1 MTKSELKNIIKEM
14 LLNED
19 LTGVWGEDEPG
30 DVNFSGQVYRMDPQ
44 TGKYRWMDS
53 SGGAGRMGALFGGD
67 QATADVPAE
76 TGPIIGQPKHMDPDR
91 WLLTRAEGQ
100 EQDSVWSYDPETGVN
115 RYMTPDELDAAHKV
129 RQAEPAPPT
138 PAAIPGRETMTRDEY
153 DEKHGKGAALRA
165 QQADIAGGGTGFD
178 PGEGVTRKEIGLDP
192 DDSKPEPKPD
202 PKPKP
207 KKKKKKKRKEAEEE
221 KAATDAAK
229 SEAARVA
236 AEQEWDGA
244 QQQSQALALE
254 NAATL
259 FGAMRGWG
267 TDEAAVNMALTN
279 ALDGEG
285 LPAVYDAYDQILQ
298 QAVRM
303 GIADADDGDLV
314 QWLKDDGMDEW
325 AMQVAVANQEQ
336 RRTLGAGAA
345 AARRRA
351 AGEGAASKSTMK
363 ERTIYSSYQDQHKLF
378 ENWNKFVKRNEE

>member
-1 MTKSELKNIIKEM
+1 MISKSELKQIIKEYLWNVQDEGGKEM
-14 LLNED
+14 DPSKPGAPTED
-19 LTGVWGEDEPG
+19 LPADTYAFSPAFGSLAGTALEALSDERQYVGQGEAQY
-30 DVNFSGQVYRMDPQ
+30 S
-44 TGKYRWMDS
+44 
-53 SGGAGRMGALFGGD
+53 A
-67 QATADVPAE
+67 PA
-76 TGPIIGQPKHMDPDR
+76 
-91 WLLTRAEGQ
+91 
-100 EQDSVWSYDPETGVN
+100 
-115 RYMTPDELDAAHKV
+115 
-129 RQAEPAPPT
+129 APPT
-138 PAAIPGRETMTRDEY
+138 TAAIPGRETMTRDEY
-153 DEKHGKGAALRA
+153 NRLHGAGAAEKA
-165 QQADIAGGGTGFD
+165 QKADIEAGGTGFD
-178 PGEGVTRKEIGLDP
+178 PGEGVTREELGLDP
-192 DDSKPEPKPD
+192 HVPKPKPEPKP
-202 PKPKP
+202 KPKP
-207 KKKKKKKRKEAEEE
+207 NGKKKKKKRKEAEEE

-236 AEQEWDGA
+236 AEQEWDAA

-345 AARRRA
+345 IARRRA

>member
-1 MTKSELKNIIKEM
+1 MISKSELKQIIKEM
-14 LLNED
+14 LMSESLVDWGEKPGAPTED
-19 LTGVWGEDEPG
+19 LPADTYAFSPAFGSLAGPALEALSDERQYVGQGEAQYSP
-30 DVNFSGQVYRMDPQ
+30 
-44 TGKYRWMDS
+44 
-53 SGGAGRMGALFGGD
+53 
-67 QATADVPAE
+67 
-76 TGPIIGQPKHMDPDR
+76 
-91 WLLTRAEGQ
+91 
-100 EQDSVWSYDPETGVN
+100 
-115 RYMTPDELDAAHKV
+115 
-129 RQAEPAPPT
+129 PPT
-138 PAAIPGRETMTRDEY
+138 PAANAAPRSKQALHDLSDTASMTEDEY
-153 DEKHGKGAALRA
+153 NLLYGPGAV
-165 QQADIAGGGTGFD
+165 QKKQIADIEGGGTGWVPGQVPPPTD
-178 PGEGVTRKEIGLDP
+178 PWYTEDEVGKTVPEERRGKEREEE
-192 DDSKPEPKPD
+192 KKPD

-207 KKKKKKKRKEAEEE
+207 KPNGKKKKKKRKEAEEE

-345 AARRRA
+345 IARRRA